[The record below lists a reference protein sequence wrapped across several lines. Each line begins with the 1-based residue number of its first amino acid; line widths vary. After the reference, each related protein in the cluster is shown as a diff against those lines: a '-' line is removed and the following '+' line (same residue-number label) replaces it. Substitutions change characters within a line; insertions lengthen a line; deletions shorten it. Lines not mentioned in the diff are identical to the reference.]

1 MRSRVLDDGSLYE
14 ALRPNLIL
22 SYLAP
27 GRVESNDD
35 ETPSPPTLVDDGREF
50 FQGYHILDVRGTM
63 RLPPLPRALRD
74 DAPHPALE
82 VLRVV
87 LHWRPFH
94 DARRRNDVERRIV
107 RVPEKY
113 SAGTGS
119 ARRCRAGLRTR

>member
-1 MRSRVLDDGSLYE
+1 MRSRPRRGI
-14 ALRPNLIL
+14 AIRGLRPNLIL

-82 VLRVV
+82 VLRV
-87 LHWRPFH
+87 LHRRRFH

-107 RVPEKY
+107 RIPEEY
-113 SAGTGS
+113 SASTGS
-119 ARRCRAGLRTR
+119 ARRCCAGLLTR